1 MPTLTVK
8 SLSTHCIIIF
18 SNLQR
23 QFTNKTQEKNLFTN
37 KNKGKKNY
45 LEIIIQKRIYK
56 GHCLS
61 HIIQHTDSV
70 QLQKPFPLG
79 FCGTPL
85 SF

>member
-37 KNKGKKNY
+37 KNKGKKT
-45 LEIIIQKRIYK
+45 I
-56 GHCLS
+56 
-61 HIIQHTDSV
+61 
-70 QLQKPFPLG
+70 
-79 FCGTPL
+79 
-85 SF
+85 